1 VQLLFVLGPLTGSLN
16 KLAPKPEPNLSLA
29 NTGRSSLCIHMSR
42 LHRQPAVSCPT
53 DGPLAGAFDW
63 KLLNIEHI
71 FICNGWAGGSGHWQM
86 ASRFVRQFLLL
97 EAR

>member
-1 VQLLFVLGPLTGSLN
+1 
-16 KLAPKPEPNLSLA
+16 
-29 NTGRSSLCIHMSR
+29 
-42 LHRQPAVSCPT
+42 
-53 DGPLAGAFDW
+53 LAGAFDW